1 MFKDSNN
8 TKGHGSIR
16 KNKVYGAVGVLALA
30 LGAAAIVGGTS
41 QASADEVTE
50 APVNSEPV
58 ATSQANADSLMSQ
71 ATAVATSDVS
81 TPTTTATATNT
92 TDSQPTETVAEVA
105 TTQPVST
112 NDNNAYAEKANTSTE
127 AEKVTIDNTA
137 VTDTVATAK
146 DSGVKVTQDATQDK
160 GTATTSEELETKQAE
175 IKADQNEQV
184 ATIKQATQDASG
196 RQSAYDAADKA
207 HDTLETPVDKA
218 VKDSNGLIKAEA
230 TEISSGDGKNVGDYN
245 TYTEQVNKQ
254 IASNK
259 ETIDKFNK
267 DYAAM
272 KDNANVNVDGRVT
285 TQNVDQLTYG
295 NSVQNGSVNPD
306 GTFSF
311 THDMNDSANDSLG
324 VLGTGTLNGKVN
336 FTSAANGDGSTTVTL
351 NSLDLWNYA
360 YTSNRLNTGVNQN
373 LNYHVYT
380 DGEEIYSVN
389 HDGNSS
395 FAEDINRSIALNKS
409 YVLKP
414 GETTGIIPI
423 LNIDDNWIINTHGQ
437 LSLDFTNPNVVPS
450 ATVKKVNEPVKPE
463 IPSVSYHD
471 YSMNYQPTVT
481 KTVLNSDGKNVNGK
495 MIPKNDEHTY
505 VLNNG
510 NIFANAK
517 VGDTVT
523 TRDPL
528 EFGEVPNIEA
538 NKAENEAKGWNVDYD
553 EASKTYT
560 FTAKYDG
567 KALEAPTIKFVATD
581 DNGFY
586 DNTYKA
592 GRNGYETFSDTVTN
606 KTPTAP
612 KPHKSVTDSSGN
624 DIDGKTTED
633 DKVTFHLT
641 TDYSP
646 YKDMAAS
653 KQALKFA
660 LLDDVQEGAF
670 TVDEDAITI
679 VDSKNKDVK
688 DLFDMYHVL
697 SDEGRTDAINKI
709 LDESGLNPTGEFYL
723 WVAKNP
729 VDYYQDYILKNNN
742 VTVNLPATLQV
753 LAGTTV
759 ENDFYQIDFGN
770 AYKSNLV
777 SFDTPPAAPVGE
789 SGGPTSTPVTPV
801 EEVPVQQQAIKVLP
815 NTGEK
820 STSAIATAG
829 AVILTTALGMLG
841 FSKRSKEY

>member
-1 MFKDSNN
+1 MFNKKEV
-8 TKGHGSIR
+8 KGHGSIR
-16 KNKVYGAVGVLALA
+16 KSKVCGAVGILA
-30 LGAAAIVGGTS
+30 LGAAAVIGGGS
-41 QASADEVTE
+41 QASADEVAE
-50 APVNSEPV
+50 SPVTTTPV
-58 ATSQANADSLMSQ
+58 TTTQASADSLASQ
-71 ATAVATSDVS
+71 AAAVTTSDVS
-81 TPTTTATATNT
+81 TPTTATTTNT

-112 NDNNAYAEKANTSTE
+112 NDNNAYAEKASTSTE
-127 AEKVTIDNTA
+127 AEKVAIDNSA
-137 VTDTVATAK
+137 VTDAVATAK

-160 GTATTSEELETKQAE
+160 GTPTTSAELTTKQAE
-175 IKADQNEQV
+175 VKADQDKQV
-184 ATIKQATQDASG
+184 ATITQATKDASG
-196 RQSAYDAADKA
+196 RQSAYNAADKA
-207 HDTLETPVDKA
+207 HDTLEAQVDKA
-218 VKDSNGLIKAEA
+218 VKDSNGLIKAET

-245 TYTEQVNKQ
+245 TYTDQVNKQ

-259 ETIDKFNK
+259 ETLDKFNK

-285 TQNVDQLTYG
+285 TQNVDKLTYG
-295 NSVQNGSVNPD
+295 NSVQNGSVNSD

-311 THDMNDSANDSLG
+311 THDANDSANDTLG
-324 VLGTGTLNGKVN
+324 ILGTGTLNGKVN

-360 YTSNRLNTGVNQN
+360 YTSNRPNTGVNQN

-395 FAEDINRSIALNKS
+395 FTQDINRSIALNKS

-450 ATVKKVNEPVKPE
+450 ATVKKVNKPVKPE

-481 KTVLNSDGKNVNGK
+481 KTVLNSDGENVNGK

-560 FTAKYDG
+560 FTAKYEG
-567 KALEAPTIKFVATD
+567 KALEAPTIKFVASD

-586 DNTYKA
+586 DNTYKS
-592 GRNGYETFSDTVTN
+592 GRNGYETFSNTVTN

-612 KPHKSVTDSSGN
+612 KPHKSVTDSKGN
-624 DIDGKTTED
+624 DIDGKTTDD
-633 DKVTFHLT
+633 DKVNFHLT

-653 KQALKFA
+653 KKALEFA
-660 LLDDVQEGAF
+660 LLDDVQDGAF
-670 TVDEDAITI
+670 TVDDDAITI
-679 VDSKNKDVK
+679 RDSNNKDVK
-688 DLFDMYHVL
+688 NLFDMYHVL

-709 LDESGLNPTGEFYL
+709 LEKSGLNPQGEFYL
-723 WVAKNP
+723 WVAKSP
-729 VDYYQDYILKNNN
+729 VDYYQDYVLKNNN
-742 VTVNLPATLQV
+742 VTVTLPATLKV
-753 LAGTTV
+753 PAGTKV

-777 SFDTPPAAPVGE
+777 SFDTPPAPEVPVGE
-789 SGGPTSTPVTPV
+789 G
-801 EEVPVQQQAIKVLP
+801 EVVPGQPQQQQPVAPGQGVATLP
-815 NTGEK
+815 HTGEDN
-820 STSAIATAG
+820 TAAAASVG
-829 AVILTTALGMLG
+829 GVLLATALGMLG
-841 FSKRSKEY
+841 FAKRKENNF

>member
-16 KNKVYGAVGVLALA
+16 KNKVYGAVGVLA

-137 VTDTVATAK
+137 VTDAVATAK

-160 GTATTSEELETKQAE
+160 GTPTTSAELATKQAE
-175 IKADQNEQV
+175 VKADQDKQV
-184 ATIKQATQDASG
+184 ATITQATKDASG
-196 RQSAYDAADKA
+196 RQSAYNAADKA
-207 HDTLETPVDKA
+207 HDTLEAQVDKA
-218 VKDSNGLIKAEA
+218 VKDSNGLIKAET

-245 TYTEQVNKQ
+245 TYTDQVNKQ

-267 DYAAM
+267 DYSAM

-360 YTSNRLNTGVNQN
+360 YTSNRPNTGVNQN

-395 FAEDINRSIALNKS
+395 FTQDINRSIALNKS

-450 ATVKKVNEPVKPE
+450 ATVKKVNKPVKPE

-481 KTVLNSDGKNVNGK
+481 KTVLNSDGENVNGK

-553 EASKTYT
+553 DASKTYT
-560 FTAKYDG
+560 FTAKYEG
-567 KALEAPTIKFVATD
+567 KTLEAPTIKFVATD

-612 KPHKSVTDSSGN
+612 KPHKSVTDSKGN
-624 DIDGKTTED
+624 DIDGKTTDD
-633 DKVTFHLT
+633 DKVNFHLT

-653 KQALKFA
+653 KKALEFA
-660 LLDDVQEGAF
+660 LHDDVQDGAF

-679 VDSKNKDVK
+679 RDSNNKDVK
-688 DLFDMYHVL
+688 NLFDMYHVL

-709 LDESGLNPTGEFYL
+709 LEKSGLNPQGEFYL
-723 WVAKNP
+723 WVAKSP
-729 VDYYQDYILKNNN
+729 VDYYQDYVLKNNN
-742 VTVNLPATLQV
+742 VTVTLPATLKV
-753 LAGTTV
+753 PAGTKV

-777 SFDTPPAAPVGE
+777 SFDTPPAPEVPVGE
-789 SGGPTSTPVTPV
+789 G
-801 EEVPVQQQAIKVLP
+801 EVVPGQPQQQPVAPGQGVATLP
-815 NTGEK
+815 HTGEDN
-820 STSAIATAG
+820 TAAAASVG
-829 AVILTTALGMLG
+829 GVLLATALGMLG
-841 FSKRSKEY
+841 FAKRKENNF

>member
-1 MFKDSNN
+1 MFNKKEV
-8 TKGHGSIR
+8 KGHGSIR
-16 KNKVYGAVGVLALA
+16 KSKVYGAVGILA
-30 LGAAAIVGGTS
+30 LGAAAVIGGGS

-58 ATSQANADSLMSQ
+58 ATSQASADSLASQ
-71 ATAVATSDVS
+71 AAAVTTSDVS
-81 TPTTTATATNT
+81 TPTTATTTNT

-112 NDNNAYAEKANTSTE
+112 NDNNAYAEKASTSTE
-127 AEKVTIDNTA
+127 AEKVAIDNSA
-137 VTDTVATAK
+137 VTDAVATAK

-160 GTATTSEELETKQAE
+160 GTPTTSAELATKQAE
-175 IKADQNEQV
+175 VKADQDKQV
-184 ATIKQATQDASG
+184 ATITQATKDTSG
-196 RQSAYDAADKA
+196 RQSAYNAADKA
-207 HDTLETPVDKA
+207 HDTLEAQVDKA

-230 TEISSGDGKNVGDYN
+230 TEISSGDGQNVGDYN
-245 TYTEQVNKQ
+245 TYTDQVNKQ

-295 NSVQNGSVNPD
+295 NSVQNGSVNSD

-311 THDMNDSANDSLG
+311 THDANDSANDTLG
-324 VLGTGTLNGKVN
+324 ILGTGTLNGKVN

-360 YTSNRLNTGVNQN
+360 YTSNRPNTGVNQN

-395 FAEDINRSIALNKS
+395 FTQDINRSIALNKS

-481 KTVLNSDGKNVNGK
+481 KTVLNSDGENVNGK

-560 FTAKYDG
+560 FTAKYEG
-567 KALEAPTIKFVATD
+567 KALEAPTIKFVASD

-586 DNTYKA
+586 DNTYKS
-592 GRNGYETFSDTVTN
+592 GRNGYETFSNTVTN

-612 KPHKSVTDSSGN
+612 KPHKSVTDSKGN
-624 DIDGKTTED
+624 DIDGKTTDD
-633 DKVTFHLT
+633 DKVNFHLT

-653 KQALKFA
+653 KKALEFA
-660 LLDDVQEGAF
+660 LLDDVQDGAF
-670 TVDEDAITI
+670 TVDDDAITI
-679 VDSKNKDVK
+679 RDSNNKDVK
-688 DLFDMYHVL
+688 NLFDMYHVL

-709 LDESGLNPTGEFYL
+709 LEKSGLNPQGEFYL
-723 WVAKNP
+723 WVAKSP
-729 VDYYQDYILKNNN
+729 VDYYQDYVLKNNN
-742 VTVNLPATLQV
+742 VTVTLPATLKV
-753 LAGTTV
+753 PAGTKV

-777 SFDTPPAAPVGE
+777 SFDTPPAPEVPVGE
-789 SGGPTSTPVTPV
+789 G
-801 EEVPVQQQAIKVLP
+801 EVVPGQPQQQPVAPGQGVATLP
-815 NTGEK
+815 HTGEDN
-820 STSAIATAG
+820 TAAAASVG
-829 AVILTTALGMLG
+829 GVLLATALGMLG
-841 FSKRSKEY
+841 FAKRKENNF

>member
-1 MFKDSNN
+1 MFNKKEV
-8 TKGHGSIR
+8 KGHGSIR
-16 KNKVYGAVGVLALA
+16 KSKVCGAVGILA
-30 LGAAAIVGGTS
+30 LGAAAVIGGGS
-41 QASADEVTE
+41 QASADEVAE
-50 APVNSEPV
+50 SPVTTTPV
-58 ATSQANADSLMSQ
+58 TTTQASADSLASQ
-71 ATAVATSDVS
+71 AAAVTTSDVS
-81 TPTTTATATNT
+81 TPTTATTTNT

-112 NDNNAYAEKANTSTE
+112 NDNNAYAEKASTSTG
-127 AEKVTIDNTA
+127 AEKVAIDNSA
-137 VTDTVATAK
+137 VTDAVATAK

-160 GTATTSEELETKQAE
+160 GTPTTSAELATKQAE
-175 IKADQNEQV
+175 VKADQDKQV
-184 ATIKQATQDASG
+184 ATITQATKDASG
-196 RQSAYDAADKA
+196 RQSAYNAADKA
-207 HDTLETPVDKA
+207 HDTLEAQVDKA

-230 TEISSGDGKNVGDYN
+230 TEISSGDGNNVGDYN
-245 TYTEQVNKQ
+245 TYTDQVNKQ

-285 TQNVDQLTYG
+285 TQNVDKLTYG
-295 NSVQNGSVNPD
+295 NSVQNGSVNSD

-311 THDMNDSANDSLG
+311 THDANDSANDTLG
-324 VLGTGTLNGKVN
+324 ILGTGTLNGKVN

-360 YTSNRLNTGVNQN
+360 YTSNRPNTGVNQN

-395 FAEDINRSIALNKS
+395 FTQDINRSIALNKS

-450 ATVKKVNEPVKPE
+450 ATVKKVNKPVKPE

-481 KTVLNSDGKNVNGK
+481 KTVLNSDGENVNGK

-538 NKAENEAKGWNVDYD
+538 NKTENEAKGWNVDYD

-560 FTAKYDG
+560 FTAKYNG

-612 KPHKSVTDSSGN
+612 KPHKSVTDSKGN
-624 DIDGKTTED
+624 DIDGQTSSD
-633 DKVTFHLT
+633 DKVNFHLT

-653 KQALKFA
+653 KKALEFA
-660 LLDDVQEGAF
+660 LLDDVQDGAF

-679 VDSKNKDVK
+679 RDSNNKDVK
-688 DLFDMYHVL
+688 NLFDMYHVL

-709 LDESGLNPTGEFYL
+709 LEKSGLNPQGEFYL
-723 WVAKNP
+723 WVAKSP
-729 VDYYQDYILKNNN
+729 VDYYQDYVLKNNN
-742 VTVNLPATLQV
+742 VTVTLPATLKV
-753 LAGTTV
+753 PAGTKV

-777 SFDTPPAAPVGE
+777 SFDTPPAPGVPVGE
-789 SGGPTSTPVTPV
+789 G
-801 EEVPVQQQAIKVLP
+801 EVVPGQPQQQPVAPGQGVATLP
-815 NTGEK
+815 HTGEDN
-820 STSAIATAG
+820 TAAAASVG
-829 AVILTTALGMLG
+829 GVLLATALGMLG
-841 FSKRSKEY
+841 FAKRKENNF

>member
-1 MFKDSNN
+1 MFNKKEV
-8 TKGHGSIR
+8 KGHGSIR
-16 KNKVYGAVGVLALA
+16 KSKVYGAVGILA
-30 LGAAAIVGGTS
+30 LGAAAVIGGGS

-58 ATSQANADSLMSQ
+58 ATSQASADSLASQ
-71 ATAVATSDVS
+71 AAAVTTSDVS
-81 TPTTTATATNT
+81 TPTTATTTNT

-112 NDNNAYAEKANTSTE
+112 NDNNAYAEKASTSTE
-127 AEKVTIDNTA
+127 AEKVAIDNSA
-137 VTDTVATAK
+137 VTDAVATAK

-160 GTATTSEELETKQAE
+160 GTPTTSAELATKQAE
-175 IKADQNEQV
+175 VKADQDKQV
-184 ATIKQATQDASG
+184 ATITQATKDASG
-196 RQSAYDAADKA
+196 RQSAYNAADKA
-207 HDTLETPVDKA
+207 HDTLEAQVDKA
-218 VKDSNGLIKAEA
+218 VKDSNGLIKAET

-245 TYTEQVNKQ
+245 TYTDQVNKQ

-259 ETIDKFNK
+259 ETLDKFNK

-295 NSVQNGSVNPD
+295 NSVQNGSVNSD

-311 THDMNDSANDSLG
+311 THDANDSANDTLG
-324 VLGTGTLNGKVN
+324 ILGTGTLNGKVN

-351 NSLDLWNYA
+351 NSLDLWNYS
-360 YTSNRLNTGVNQN
+360 YTSNRANTGVNQN

-395 FAEDINRSIALNKS
+395 FTQDINRSIALNKS

-481 KTVLNSDGKNVNGK
+481 KTVLNSDGENVNGK

-567 KALEAPTIKFVATD
+567 KALEAPTIKFVASD

-586 DNTYKA
+586 DNTYKS
-592 GRNGYETFSDTVTN
+592 GRNGYETFSNTVTN
-606 KTPTAP
+606 KTPKAP
-612 KPHKSVTDSSGN
+612 KPHKSVTDSKGN
-624 DIDGKTTED
+624 DIDGKTTDD
-633 DKVTFHLT
+633 DKVNFHLT

-653 KQALKFA
+653 KKALEFA
-660 LLDDVQEGAF
+660 LLDDVQDGAF
-670 TVDEDAITI
+670 SVDEDAITI
-679 VDSKNKDVK
+679 RDSNNKDVK
-688 DLFDMYHVL
+688 NLFDMYHVL

-709 LDESGLNPTGEFYL
+709 LEKSGLNPQGEFYL
-723 WVAKNP
+723 WVAKSP
-729 VDYYQDYILKNNN
+729 VDYYQDYVLKNNN
-742 VTVNLPATLQV
+742 VTVTLPATLKV
-753 LAGTTV
+753 PAGTKV

-777 SFDTPPAAPVGE
+777 SFDTPPAPEVPVGE
-789 SGGPTSTPVTPV
+789 G
-801 EEVPVQQQAIKVLP
+801 EVVPGQPQQQQPVAPGQGVATLP
-815 NTGEK
+815 HTGEDN
-820 STSAIATAG
+820 TAAAASVG
-829 AVILTTALGMLG
+829 GVLLATALGMLG
-841 FSKRSKEY
+841 FAKRKENNF

>member
-1 MFKDSNN
+1 MFNKKEV
-8 TKGHGSIR
+8 KGHGSIR
-16 KNKVYGAVGVLALA
+16 KSKVYGAVGILA
-30 LGAAAIVGGTS
+30 LGAAAVIGGGS

-58 ATSQANADSLMSQ
+58 ATSQASADSLASQ
-71 ATAVATSDVS
+71 AAAVTTSDVS
-81 TPTTTATATNT
+81 TPTTATTTNT
-92 TDSQPTETVAEVA
+92 TDSQPTETVAEVD

-112 NDNNAYAEKANTSTE
+112 NDNNAYAEKASTSTE
-127 AEKVTIDNTA
+127 AEKVAIDNSA
-137 VTDTVATAK
+137 VTDAVATAK

-160 GTATTSEELETKQAE
+160 GTPTTSEELATKQAE

-207 HDTLETPVDKA
+207 HDTLENQVDKA

-285 TQNVDQLTYG
+285 TQNVDKLTYG
-295 NSVQNGSVNPD
+295 NSVQNGSVNSD

-311 THDMNDSANDSLG
+311 THDANDSANDTLG
-324 VLGTGTLNGKVN
+324 ILGTGTLNGKVN

-360 YTSNRLNTGVNQN
+360 YTSNRPNTGVNQN

-395 FAEDINRSIALNKS
+395 FTQDINRSIALNKS

-481 KTVLNSDGKNVNGK
+481 KTVLNSDGENVNGK

-560 FTAKYDG
+560 FTAKYNG

-612 KPHKSVTDSSGN
+612 KPHKSVTDSKGN
-624 DIDGKTTED
+624 DIDGKTTDD
-633 DKVTFHLT
+633 DKVNFHLT

-653 KQALKFA
+653 KKALEFA
-660 LLDDVQEGAF
+660 LLDDVQDGAF

-679 VDSKNKDVK
+679 RDSNNKDVK
-688 DLFDMYHVL
+688 NLFDMYHVL

-709 LDESGLNPTGEFYL
+709 LEKSGLNPQGEFYL
-723 WVAKNP
+723 WVAKSP
-729 VDYYQDYILKNNN
+729 VDYYQDYVLKNNN
-742 VTVNLPATLQV
+742 VTVTLPATLKV
-753 LAGTTV
+753 PAGTKV

-777 SFDTPPAAPVGE
+777 SFDTPPAPEVPVGE
-789 SGGPTSTPVTPV
+789 G
-801 EEVPVQQQAIKVLP
+801 EVVPGQPQQQPVAPGQGVATLP
-815 NTGEK
+815 HTGEDN
-820 STSAIATAG
+820 TAAAASVG
-829 AVILTTALGMLG
+829 GVLLATALGMLG
-841 FSKRSKEY
+841 FAKRKENNF

>member
-1 MFKDSNN
+1 MFNKKEV
-8 TKGHGSIR
+8 KGHGSIR
-16 KNKVYGAVGVLALA
+16 KSKVCGAVGILA
-30 LGAAAIVGGTS
+30 LGAAAVIGGGS
-41 QASADEVTE
+41 QASADEVAE
-50 APVNSEPV
+50 SPVTTTPV
-58 ATSQANADSLMSQ
+58 TTTQASADSLASQ
-71 ATAVATSDVS
+71 AAAVTTSDVS
-81 TPTTTATATNT
+81 TPTTATTTNT

-112 NDNNAYAEKANTSTE
+112 NDNNAYAEKASTSTG
-127 AEKVTIDNTA
+127 AEKVAIDNSA
-137 VTDTVATAK
+137 VTDAVATAK

-160 GTATTSEELETKQAE
+160 GTPTTSAELATKQAE
-175 IKADQNEQV
+175 VKSDQDKQV
-184 ATIKQATQDASG
+184 ATITQATKDASG
-196 RQSAYDAADKA
+196 RQSAYNAADKA
-207 HDTLETPVDKA
+207 HDTLEAQVDKA

-230 TEISSGDGKNVGDYN
+230 TEISSGDGNNVGDYN
-245 TYTEQVNKQ
+245 TYTDQVNKQ

-267 DYAAM
+267 DYAVM

-285 TQNVDQLTYG
+285 TQNVDKLTYG
-295 NSVQNGSVNPD
+295 NSVQNGSVNSD

-311 THDMNDSANDSLG
+311 THDANDSANDTLG
-324 VLGTGTLNGKVN
+324 ILGTGTLNGKVN

-360 YTSNRLNTGVNQN
+360 YTSNRPNTGVNQN

-395 FAEDINRSIALNKS
+395 FTQDINRSIALNKS

-450 ATVKKVNEPVKPE
+450 ATVKKVNKPVKPE

-481 KTVLNSDGKNVNGK
+481 KTVLNSDGENVNGK

-538 NKAENEAKGWNVDYD
+538 NKTENEAKGWNVDYD

-560 FTAKYDG
+560 FTAKYNG

-612 KPHKSVTDSSGN
+612 KPHKSVTDSKGN
-624 DIDGKTTED
+624 DIDGKTTDD
-633 DKVTFHLT
+633 DKVNFHLT

-653 KQALKFA
+653 KKALEFA
-660 LLDDVQEGAF
+660 LLDDVQDGAF

-679 VDSKNKDVK
+679 RDSNNKDVK
-688 DLFDMYHVL
+688 NLFDMYHVL

-709 LDESGLNPTGEFYL
+709 LEKSGLNPQGEFYL
-723 WVAKNP
+723 WVAKSP
-729 VDYYQDYILKNNN
+729 VDYYQDYVLKNNN
-742 VTVNLPATLQV
+742 VTVTLPATLKV
-753 LAGTTV
+753 PAGTKV

-777 SFDTPPAAPVGE
+777 SFDTPPAPEVPVGE
-789 SGGPTSTPVTPV
+789 G
-801 EEVPVQQQAIKVLP
+801 EVVPGQPQQQPVAPGQGVATLP
-815 NTGEK
+815 HTGEDN
-820 STSAIATAG
+820 TAAAASVG
-829 AVILTTALGMLG
+829 GVLLATALGMLG
-841 FSKRSKEY
+841 FAKRKENNF

>member
-8 TKGHGSIR
+8 TKGHDSIR
-16 KNKVYGAVGVLALA
+16 KNKVYGAVGVLA

-137 VTDTVATAK
+137 VTDAVATAK

-160 GTATTSEELETKQAE
+160 GTPTTSEALATKQAE

-184 ATIKQATQDASG
+184 AKIKQATQDASG

-207 HDTLETPVDKA
+207 HDTLETQVDKA

-230 TEISSGDGKNVGDYN
+230 TEISSGDGNNVGDYN

-336 FTSAANGDGSTTVTL
+336 FTSVANGDGSTTVTL

-360 YTSNRLNTGVNQN
+360 YTSNRQNTGVNQN

-395 FAEDINRSIALNKS
+395 FAEDLNRSIALNKS

-450 ATVKKVNEPVKPE
+450 ATVKKVSEPVKPE

-471 YSMNYQPTVT
+471 YKMDYQPTVT
-481 KTVLNSDGKNVNGK
+481 KTVLNSDGENVNGK

-505 VLNNG
+505 VLNNE

-538 NKAENEAKGWNVDYD
+538 NKTENEAKGWNVDYD
-553 EASKTYT
+553 DASKTYT
-560 FTAKYDG
+560 FTAKYEG
-567 KALEAPTIKFVATD
+567 KTLEAPTIKFVATD

-586 DNTYKA
+586 
-592 GRNGYETFSDTVTN
+592 E
-606 KTPTAP
+606 
-612 KPHKSVTDSSGN
+612 
-624 DIDGKTTED
+624 
-633 DKVTFHLT
+633 
-641 TDYSP
+641 
-646 YKDMAAS
+646 
-653 KQALKFA
+653 ALKFA
-660 LLDDVQEGAF
+660 LLDDVQDGAF

-679 VDSKNKDVK
+679 VDSKNKDVR

-709 LDESGLNPTGEFYL
+709 LNESGLNPTGEFYL

-753 LAGTTV
+753 PAGTTV

-770 AYKSNLV
+770 AYQSNLV

-815 NTGEK
+815 NTGEQ

-829 AVILTTALGMLG
+829 AVILATALGMLG

>member
-1 MFKDSNN
+1 MFNKKEV
-8 TKGHGSIR
+8 KGHGSIR
-16 KNKVYGAVGVLALA
+16 KSKVYGAVGILA
-30 LGAAAIVGGTS
+30 LGAAAVIGGGS
-41 QASADEVTE
+41 QASADEVAE
-50 APVNSEPV
+50 SPVTTTPV
-58 ATSQANADSLMSQ
+58 TTTQASADSLASQ
-71 ATAVATSDVS
+71 AAAVTTSDVS
-81 TPTTTATATNT
+81 TPTTATTTNT

-112 NDNNAYAEKANTSTE
+112 NDNNAYAEKASTSTG
-127 AEKVTIDNTA
+127 AEKVAIDNSA
-137 VTDTVATAK
+137 VTDAVATAK

-160 GTATTSEELETKQAE
+160 GTPTTSAELATKQAE
-175 IKADQNEQV
+175 VKADQDKQV
-184 ATIKQATQDASG
+184 ATITQATKDASG
-196 RQSAYDAADKA
+196 RQSAYNAADKA
-207 HDTLETPVDKA
+207 HDTLEAQVDKA
-218 VKDSNGLIKAEA
+218 VKDSNGLIKAET

-245 TYTEQVNKQ
+245 TYTDQVNKQ

-259 ETIDKFNK
+259 ETLDKFNK

-285 TQNVDQLTYG
+285 TQNVDKLTYG
-295 NSVQNGSVNPD
+295 NSVQNGSVNSD

-311 THDMNDSANDSLG
+311 THDANDSANDTLG
-324 VLGTGTLNGKVN
+324 ILGTGTLNGKVN

-360 YTSNRLNTGVNQN
+360 YTSNRPNTGVNQN

-395 FAEDINRSIALNKS
+395 FTQDINRSIALNKS

-450 ATVKKVNEPVKPE
+450 ATVKKVNKPVKPE

-481 KTVLNSDGKNVNGK
+481 KTVLNSDGENVNGK

-560 FTAKYDG
+560 FTAKYNG

-612 KPHKSVTDSSGN
+612 KPHKSVTDSKGN
-624 DIDGKTTED
+624 DIDGKTTDD
-633 DKVTFHLT
+633 DKVNFHLT

-653 KQALKFA
+653 KKALEFA
-660 LLDDVQEGAF
+660 LLDDVQDGAF

-679 VDSKNKDVK
+679 RDSNNKDVK
-688 DLFDMYHVL
+688 NLFDMYHVL

-709 LDESGLNPTGEFYL
+709 LEKSGLNPQGEFYL
-723 WVAKNP
+723 WVAKSP
-729 VDYYQDYILKNNN
+729 VDYYQDYVLKNNN
-742 VTVNLPATLQV
+742 VTVTLPATLKV
-753 LAGTTV
+753 PAGTKV

-777 SFDTPPAAPVGE
+777 SFDTPPAPEVPVGE
-789 SGGPTSTPVTPV
+789 GEVVPGQPKQQPVAPGQGVAT
-801 EEVPVQQQAIKVLP
+801 LP
-815 NTGEK
+815 HTGEDN
-820 STSAIATAG
+820 TAAAASVG
-829 AVILTTALGMLG
+829 GVLLATALGMLG
-841 FSKRSKEY
+841 FAKRKENNF

>member
-1 MFKDSNN
+1 MFNKKEV
-8 TKGHGSIR
+8 KGHGSIR
-16 KNKVYGAVGVLALA
+16 KSKVCGAVGILA
-30 LGAAAIVGGTS
+30 LGAAAVIGGGS
-41 QASADEVTE
+41 QASADEVAE
-50 APVNSEPV
+50 SPVTTTPV
-58 ATSQANADSLMSQ
+58 TTTQASADSLASQ
-71 ATAVATSDVS
+71 AAAVTTSDVS
-81 TPTTTATATNT
+81 TPTTATTTNT
-92 TDSQPTETVAEVA
+92 TDSQPTETVVEVA

-112 NDNNAYAEKANTSTE
+112 NDNNAYAEKASTSTE
-127 AEKVTIDNTA
+127 AEKVAIDNSA
-137 VTDTVATAK
+137 VTDAVATAK

-160 GTATTSEELETKQAE
+160 GTPTTTEDLATKQAE

-207 HDTLETPVDKA
+207 HDTLETQVDKA

-360 YTSNRLNTGVNQN
+360 YTSNRPNTGVNQN

-380 DGEEIYSVN
+380 DGEEIYSVK

-437 LSLDFTNPNVVPS
+437 LSLEFTNPNVVPS

-481 KTVLNSDGKNVNGK
+481 KTVLNSDGENVNGK

-538 NKAENEAKGWNVDYD
+538 NKTENEAKGWNVDYD

-560 FTAKYDG
+560 FTAKYEG
-567 KALEAPTIKFVATD
+567 KALEAPTIKFVASD

-586 DNTYKA
+586 DNTYKS
-592 GRNGYETFSDTVTN
+592 GRNGYETFSNTVTN

-612 KPHKSVTDSSGN
+612 KPHKSVTDSKGN
-624 DIDGKTTED
+624 DIDGKTTDD
-633 DKVTFHLT
+633 DKVNFHLT

-653 KQALKFA
+653 KKALEFA
-660 LLDDVQEGAF
+660 LLDDVQDGAF

-679 VDSKNKDVK
+679 RDSNNKDVK
-688 DLFDMYHVL
+688 NLFDMYHVL

-709 LDESGLNPTGEFYL
+709 LEKSGLNPQGEFYL
-723 WVAKNP
+723 WVAKSP
-729 VDYYQDYILKNNN
+729 VDYYQDYVLKNNN
-742 VTVNLPATLQV
+742 VTVTLPATLKV
-753 LAGTTV
+753 PAGTKV

-777 SFDTPPAAPVGE
+777 SFDTPPAPEVPVGE
-789 SGGPTSTPVTPV
+789 G
-801 EEVPVQQQAIKVLP
+801 EVVPGQPQQQPVAPGQGVATLP
-815 NTGEK
+815 HTGEDN
-820 STSAIATAG
+820 TAAAASVG
-829 AVILTTALGMLG
+829 GVLLATALGMLG
-841 FSKRSKEY
+841 FAKRKENNF

>member
-1 MFKDSNN
+1 MSERKVIMFNKKEV
-8 TKGHGSIR
+8 KGHGSIR
-16 KNKVYGAVGVLALA
+16 KSKVYGAVGILA
-30 LGAAAIVGGTS
+30 LGAAAVIGGGS
-41 QASADEVTE
+41 QASADESPVTTT
-50 APVNSEPV
+50 PV
-58 ATSQANADSLMSQ
+58 TTTQASADSLASQ
-71 ATAVATSDVS
+71 AAAVTTSDVS
-81 TPTTTATATNT
+81 TPTTATTTNT

-127 AEKVTIDNTA
+127 AEKVAIDNSA
-137 VTDTVATAK
+137 VTDAVATAK

-160 GTATTSEELETKQAE
+160 GKPTTSEELATKQAE
-175 IKADQNEQV
+175 VKADQDKQV
-184 ATIKQATQDASG
+184 ATITQATKDASG

-207 HDTLETPVDKA
+207 HDTLEAQVDKA
-218 VKDSNGLIKAEA
+218 VKDSNGLIKTEA

-245 TYTEQVNKQ
+245 TYTDQVNKQ

-360 YTSNRLNTGVNQN
+360 YTSNRPNTGVNQN
-373 LNYHVYT
+373 INYHVYT

-395 FAEDINRSIALNKS
+395 FTQDINRSIALNKS

-414 GETTGIIPI
+414 GEATGIIPI

-481 KTVLNSDGKNVNGK
+481 KTVLNSDGENVNGK

-586 DNTYKA
+586 DNTYKS
-592 GRNGYETFSDTVTN
+592 GRNGYDTFSNTVTN

-612 KPHKSVTDSSGN
+612 KPHKSVTDSKGN
-624 DIDGKTTED
+624 DIDGQTTSD
-633 DKVTFHLT
+633 DKVNFHLT

-653 KQALKFA
+653 KKALEFA
-660 LLDDVQEGAF
+660 LLDDVQDGAF

-679 VDSKNKDVK
+679 RDSNNKDVK

-709 LDESGLNPTGEFYL
+709 LEKSGLNPQGEFYL
-723 WVAKNP
+723 WVAKSP
-729 VDYYQDYILKNNN
+729 VDYYQDYVLKNNN
-742 VTVNLPATLQV
+742 VTVTLPATLKV
-753 LAGTTV
+753 PAGTKV

-777 SFDTPPAAPVGE
+777 SFDTPPAPEVPVGE
-789 SGGPTSTPVTPV
+789 GEVIPGQPQQPVAPGQGIAT
-801 EEVPVQQQAIKVLP
+801 LP
-815 NTGEK
+815 HTGEDN
-820 STSAIATAG
+820 TAAATTVGGVLLA
-829 AVILTTALGMLG
+829 TALGMLG
-841 FSKRSKEY
+841 FAKRKENNF